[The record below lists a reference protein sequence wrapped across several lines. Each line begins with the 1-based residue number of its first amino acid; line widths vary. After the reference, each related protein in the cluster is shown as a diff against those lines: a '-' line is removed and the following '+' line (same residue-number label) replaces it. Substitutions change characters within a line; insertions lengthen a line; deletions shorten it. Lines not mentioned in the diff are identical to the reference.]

1 MKRIFKKF
9 LIMLVTLFAVSFL
22 VFLALSIIPGDAAT
36 NMLGTQA
43 TPEKIKA
50 LREEMGLND
59 PFFIQYF
66 RWLFGCLRGDFGTSY
81 SYHMSVS
88 SLIMDKLPI
97 TITLTLF
104 SFLIIFAVSIPLGVF
119 IAKHTGG
126 VIDRVLT
133 VINQIVMSI
142 PPFFSGIL
150 ITLVF
155 GLILGLFTP
164 GGFVSYKTDMVGFL
178 GYLIFP
184 SIAIAIPKISMTV
197 KLLKESIL
205 EEYKKE
211 YVRTAYSR
219 GNSTTQ
225 VLYKHVLKNA
235 IIPVITFL
243 GMTLADIVAGS
254 IVVEQVFGIPGL
266 GRILL
271 TSISNRDFP
280 VVQAIIIILA
290 VIILVINFIVD
301 IIYHKV
307 DPRIDTE

>member
-9 LIMLVTLFAVSFL
+9 LIMLVTLLAVSFL

-43 TPEKIKA
+43 TQESIEA

-59 PFFIQYF
+59 PFFVQYF
-66 RWLFGCLRGDFGTSY
+66 RWLFGCLKGDFGTSY

-97 TITLTLF
+97 TITLTIF
-104 SFLIIFAVSIPLGVF
+104 SFIIIFVVSIPLGVF
-119 IAKHTGG
+119 IAKHSGG

-133 VINQIVMSI
+133 VLNQIIMSI
-142 PPFFSGIL
+142 PAFFSGII

-164 GGFVSYKTDMVGFL
+164 GGFVSYKTDVAGFL

-184 SIAIAIPKISMTV
+184 SVAIAIPKISMTV

-235 IIPVITFL
+235 LIPVITFL

-254 IVVEQVFGIPGL
+254 IVIEQVFGIPGI

>member
-1 MKRIFKKF
+1 MIHC
-9 LIMLVTLFAVSFL
+9 VT
-22 VFLALSIIPGDAAT
+22 
-36 NMLGTQA
+36 
-43 TPEKIKA
+43 
-50 LREEMGLND
+50 
-59 PFFIQYF
+59 
-66 RWLFGCLRGDFGTSY
+66 GDFGESY

-97 TITLTLF
+97 TFTLTIF
-104 SFLIIFAVSIPLGVF
+104 SFLIIFIVSIPLGVF

-155 GLILGLFTP
+155 GLVLGLFTP
-164 GGFVSYKTDMVGFL
+164 GGFVSYKTDVAGFL

-184 SIAIAIPKISMTV
+184 SVAIAIPKISMTV

-225 VLYKHVLKNA
+225 VLYKHILKNA

-254 IVVEQVFGIPGL
+254 IVVEQVFGIPGI

-271 TSISNRDFP
+271 TSISNRDYP
-280 VVQAIIIILA
+280 VVQAIILILA

>member
-9 LIMLVTLFAVSFL
+9 LIMLVTLLAVSFL

-43 TPEKIKA
+43 TQESIEA

-59 PFFIQYF
+59 PFFVQYF
-66 RWLFGCLRGDFGTSY
+66 RWLFGCLKGDFGTSY

-97 TITLTLF
+97 TITLTIF
-104 SFLIIFAVSIPLGVF
+104 SFIIIFVVSIPLGVF
-119 IAKHTGG
+119 IAKHSGG

-133 VINQIVMSI
+133 VLNQIIMSI
-142 PPFFSGIL
+142 PAFFSGII

-164 GGFVSYKTDMVGFL
+164 GGFVSYKTDVAGFF

-235 IIPVITFL
+235 LIPVITFL

-254 IVVEQVFGIPGL
+254 IVIEQVFGIPGI

>member
-9 LIMLVTLFAVSFL
+9 LIMLVTLLVVSFL
-22 VFLALSIIPGDAAT
+22 VFVALSIIPGDAAT

-43 TPEKIKA
+43 TQESIEA

-59 PFFIQYF
+59 PFFVQYF
-66 RWLFGCLRGDFGTSY
+66 RWLFGCLKGDFGISY

-97 TITLTLF
+97 TITLTIF
-104 SFLIIFAVSIPLGVF
+104 SFIFIFMVSIPLGLF
-119 IAKHTGG
+119 IAKHNGG

-133 VINQIVMSI
+133 VLNQIIMSI
-142 PPFFSGIL
+142 PAFFSGII

-155 GLILGLFTP
+155 GLIFDLFTP
-164 GGFVSYKTDMVGFL
+164 GGFVSYKTDIAGFL

-235 IIPVITFL
+235 LIPVITFL

-254 IVVEQVFGIPGL
+254 IVIEQVFGIPGI

-271 TSISNRDFP
+271 TSIANRDFP

>member
-1 MKRIFKKF
+1 MKRILKKF
-9 LIMLVTLFAVSFL
+9 FIMLVTLLAVSFL

-43 TPEKIKA
+43 TPESIAA

-66 RWLFGCLRGDFGTSY
+66 RWLFECLTGDFGTSY
-81 SYHMSVS
+81 SYHISVS

-97 TITLTLF
+97 TITLTIF
-104 SFLIIFAVSIPLGVF
+104 SFIMILIVSIPLGVF
-119 IAKHTGG
+119 IAKHSGG

-142 PPFFSGIL
+142 PAFFSGIL

-155 GLILGLFTP
+155 GLILGMFKP
-164 GGFVSYKTDMVGFL
+164 GGFVSYKTDMAGFF

-184 SIAIAIPKISMTV
+184 SVAIAIPKISMTV

-205 EEYKKE
+205 EEYRKE
-211 YVRTAYSR
+211 YVKTAYSR

-225 VLYKHVLKNA
+225 VLYKHILKNA

-271 TSISNRDFP
+271 TSISNRDYP
-280 VVQAIIIILA
+280 VVQAIIIMLA
-290 VIILVINFIVD
+290 VIILTINFIVD

-307 DPRIDTE
+307 DPRIDAE

>member
-1 MKRIFKKF
+1 MKRILKKF
-9 LIMLVTLFAVSFL
+9 LIMILTLFAVSFL

-43 TPEKIKA
+43 TPEKIEA

-59 PFFIQYF
+59 PFFVQYF
-66 RWLFGCLRGDFGTSY
+66 RWLFGCVKGDFGESY
-81 SYHMSVS
+81 SYHISVA
-88 SLIMDKLPI
+88 SLITDKLPI
-97 TITLTLF
+97 TFTLTII
-104 SFLIIFAVSIPLGVF
+104 SFLIIFVVSIPLGVF

-155 GLILGLFTP
+155 GLVLGLFTP
-164 GGFVSYKTDMVGFL
+164 GGFVSYKKDMAGFL

-225 VLYKHVLKNA
+225 VLYKHILKNA

-271 TSISNRDFP
+271 TSISNRDYP
-280 VVQAIIIILA
+280 VVQAIILILA

>member
-43 TPEKIKA
+43 TPEKIEA

-164 GGFVSYKTDMVGFL
+164 GGFVSYKTDMAGFL

>member
-43 TPEKIKA
+43 TPEKIEA

-59 PFFIQYF
+59 PFFVQYF
-66 RWLFGCLRGDFGTSY
+66 RWLLGCLRGDFGTSY

-164 GGFVSYKTDMVGFL
+164 GGFVSYKTDMAGFL

-271 TSISNRDFP
+271 TSISNRDYP

>member
-9 LIMLVTLFAVSFL
+9 LIMLVTLLAVSFL

-43 TPEKIKA
+43 TQESIEA

-59 PFFIQYF
+59 PFFVQYF
-66 RWLFGCLRGDFGTSY
+66 RWLFGCLKGDFGTSY

-97 TITLTLF
+97 TITLTIF
-104 SFLIIFAVSIPLGVF
+104 SFIIIFVVSIPLGVF
-119 IAKHTGG
+119 IAKHSGG

-133 VINQIVMSI
+133 VLNQIIMSI
-142 PPFFSGIL
+142 PAFFSGII

-164 GGFVSYKTDMVGFL
+164 GGFVSYKTDVAGFL

-254 IVVEQVFGIPGL
+254 IVIEQVFGIPGI

>member
-1 MKRIFKKF
+1 
-9 LIMLVTLFAVSFL
+9 
-22 VFLALSIIPGDAAT
+22 
-36 NMLGTQA
+36 
-43 TPEKIKA
+43 
-50 LREEMGLND
+50 
-59 PFFIQYF
+59 
-66 RWLFGCLRGDFGTSY
+66 
-81 SYHMSVS
+81 
-88 SLIMDKLPI
+88 
-97 TITLTLF
+97 
-104 SFLIIFAVSIPLGVF
+104 
-119 IAKHTGG
+119 
-126 VIDRVLT
+126 
-133 VINQIVMSI
+133 
-142 PPFFSGIL
+142 
-150 ITLVF
+150 
-155 GLILGLFTP
+155 
-164 GGFVSYKTDMVGFL
+164 
-178 GYLIFP
+178 
-184 SIAIAIPKISMTV
+184 MTV

-235 IIPVITFL
+235 LIPVITFL

-254 IVVEQVFGIPGL
+254 IVIEQVFGIPGI

>member
-9 LIMLVTLFAVSFL
+9 LIMLVTLLAVSFL

-43 TPEKIKA
+43 TQESIEA
-50 LREEMGLND
+50 LREELGLND
-59 PFFIQYF
+59 PFFVQYF
-66 RWLFGCLRGDFGTSY
+66 RWLFGCLQGDFGTSY

-104 SFLIIFAVSIPLGVF
+104 SFLIIFVVSIPLGVF
-119 IAKHTGG
+119 IAKHSGG

-133 VINQIVMSI
+133 VLNQIIMSI
-142 PPFFSGIL
+142 PAFFSGII

-164 GGFVSYKTDMVGFL
+164 GGFVSYKTDVAGFL

-184 SIAIAIPKISMTV
+184 SVAIAIPKISMTV

-235 IIPVITFL
+235 LIPVITFL

-254 IVVEQVFGIPGL
+254 IVIEQVFGIPGI

>member
-1 MKRIFKKF
+1 
-9 LIMLVTLFAVSFL
+9 
-22 VFLALSIIPGDAAT
+22 
-36 NMLGTQA
+36 
-43 TPEKIKA
+43 
-50 LREEMGLND
+50 
-59 PFFIQYF
+59 
-66 RWLFGCLRGDFGTSY
+66 
-81 SYHMSVS
+81 MSVA

-97 TITLTLF
+97 TFTLTIM
-104 SFLIIFAVSIPLGVF
+104 SFLIIFVVSIPLGVF

-164 GGFVSYKTDMVGFL
+164 GGFVSYKTDVAGFL

-225 VLYKHVLKNA
+225 VLYKHILKNA

-271 TSISNRDFP
+271 TSISNRDYP
-280 VVQAIIIILA
+280 VVQAIILILA

>member
-1 MKRIFKKF
+1 MKRIMKKF
-9 LIMLVTLFAVSFL
+9 LMMIVTLLAVSFL
-22 VFLALSIIPGDAAT
+22 VFFALSIIPGDAAT

-43 TPEKIKA
+43 TPEKIEA

-59 PFFIQYF
+59 PFFVQYF
-66 RWLFGCLRGDFGTSY
+66 RWLFSCIQGDFGTSY
-81 SYHMSVS
+81 SYHMNVS
-88 SLIMDKLPI
+88 DLILDKLPI
-97 TITLTLF
+97 TITLTLM
-104 SFLIIFAVSIPLGVF
+104 SFLFILVFSIPIGIW
-119 IAKHTGG
+119 IAKHSGG
-126 VIDRVLT
+126 ILDRIFT
-133 VINQIVMSI
+133 IINQVIMSI

-164 GGFVSYKTDMVGFL
+164 GGFVSYKISVAGFL
-178 GYLIFP
+178 GYLLFP
-184 SIAIAIPKISMTV
+184 AIAIAIPKIAMTV
-197 KLLKESIL
+197 KLLKESIM
-205 EEYKKE
+205 EEYHKE

-225 VLYKHVLKNA
+225 VLYQHILRNA

-254 IVVEQVFGIPGL
+254 IVVEQVFNIPGL

-271 TSISNRDFP
+271 SSISNRDYP
-280 VVQAIIIILA
+280 VVQAIILMLA

-307 DPRIDTE
+307 DPRIDAE